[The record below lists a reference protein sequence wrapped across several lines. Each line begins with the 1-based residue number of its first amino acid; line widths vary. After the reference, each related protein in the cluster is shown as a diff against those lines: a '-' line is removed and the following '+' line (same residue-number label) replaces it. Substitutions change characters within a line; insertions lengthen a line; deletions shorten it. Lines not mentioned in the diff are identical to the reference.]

1 MTHWLLDSL
10 VDERRS
16 ALKSAE
22 RIQIY
27 RELLDQKAEVGFAE
41 LEKVAD
47 ALELA
52 ALDLILN
59 PLEHDDNKLKRRREC
74 ATDAFRL
81 LRELSLSED
90 PIQAS
95 SQLLRMSA
103 LAVLGDRGADAARA
117 LKQKDWSNLPLSSTD
132 WRERTWSTI
141 IDMWLRL
148 IRKKGWEDRDIV
160 LERIANLREQ
170 QSQYEKS
177 YLDGTDKAHAK
188 AAALELIGLYH
199 LAKAAE
205 ILALF
210 ITDGVVDRN
219 YQVKQLL
226 ETHFDRAL
234 AVCKHARLMD
244 FELMTRLLYATA
256 LQMAENSIWT
266 VTRAVNSRVTQFVK
280 SLVDRGRGD
289 RALFD
294 VLPPQRRSLA
304 EKGLLGSSHRA
315 VVVSLPTSSGKTMI
329 AQFRILQAINQFD
342 YEKGWVAYL
351 APTRALVNQ
360 VTRQLRSD
368 FEQLSVIVEKVSP
381 ALEVDSVE
389 IDLLKGQSDGD
400 NFRVLVTTPEKL
412 DLMLRQGWEEKI
424 GRPLTLVVVDEA
436 HNIQTKSRGLKL
448 ELLLAT
454 INKECQNAQFLLL
467 TPFINNASEIARWLG
482 GPSSSDISLS
492 LDWQP
497 NDRAIGIVKP
507 QKKEEKRGDYSLEFE
522 TVHTTRNTISV
533 DEIITFPKDESI
545 ASTFSKANNKSAI
558 AAIAAQNLK
567 RRGPIVLMHNSP
579 KRVWSLANKLKV
591 ESNRER
597 KIDPDVKLLQDY
609 LRLELGEN
617 FPLIEL
623 VEYGIA
629 VHHSGLP
636 DEVRFLVEWLFEN
649 DKLKFLV
656 ATTTIAQG
664 MNFPVSGVVMASNF
678 YPEKK
683 KPVEMP
689 AEDFWNIAGRAGRVS
704 QGQLGI
710 VALAAKDEE
719 NACELKKFIKKQTED
734 LNSALVKLAIEAED
748 ELSNLEGIV
757 YHSPEWSNFLQYLAH
772 SYQQMGKP
780 DTYFQ
785 QIEQVLRG
793 TLGFEKLRIEN
804 SKIAQKLLEGIEA
817 YSKYLQK
824 PKQPLKLVDSTGFS
838 LQSVNTVIN
847 SKGNLGKNSWD
858 PKRLY
863 SSGDTTLQDMMGVL
877 LRVPEL
883 KDNLK
888 DVTGGKV
895 PDGDKLARI
904 LKDWVGGVPVSE
916 IANRHFRTKDQDY
929 DDVDVITKCGKN
941 LFGKLIQ
948 TASWGLGALL
958 AITGDEPDE
967 DERKKLNDLPAQAF
981 YGVSSSEAI
990 KFRLLGV
997 PRTAAPSIA
1006 DLLKSPDS
1014 EPLSE
1019 LRARLSKLSEESW
1032 VEAIAKKEKKT
1043 TEENIAKKGK
1053 TYRKVWRNWK
1063 GLIIDA
1069 PKNIFEVVK

>member
-1 MTHWLLDSL
+1 MSHWLLDSL

-22 RIQIY
+22 RIQIH
-27 RELLDQKAEVGFAE
+27 RELLDQEAEVGFAE
-41 LEKVAD
+41 LEKIAD

-52 ALDLILN
+52 TLDLTLEPFEDNALKLN
-59 PLEHDDNKLKRRREC
+59 QRRVY
-74 ATDAFRL
+74 ATEAFRL
-81 LRELSLSED
+81 LRELPLPES

-117 LKQKDWSNLPLSSTD
+117 LKRENWPNLYLNSTN

-141 IDMWLRL
+141 IDVWLRL
-148 IRKKGWEDRDIV
+148 IRKKGWEDRDAV
-160 LERIANLREQ
+160 LRCIADLREQ

-177 YLDGTDKAHAK
+177 YLDSTENTHAK

-210 ITDGVVDRN
+210 ITNGEVEGN

-244 FELMTRLLYATA
+244 FEPMTRLLYVTA
-256 LQMAENSIWT
+256 LQMVENSIWT
-266 VTRAVNSRVTQFVK
+266 VTRAVNSRVTQFVRY
-280 SLVDRGRGD
+280 LVDKGRGD
-289 RALFD
+289 QALFD

-304 EKGLLGSSHRA
+304 EKGLLGSSRRA

-360 VTRQLRSD
+360 VTRQLRSE
-368 FEQLSVIVEKVSP
+368 FKQLSVIVEKVSP

-389 IDLLKGQSDGD
+389 MDLLKGQSDGD

-412 DLMLRQGWEEKI
+412 DLMLRQGWEQKI

-467 TPFINNASEIARWLG
+467 TPFIKNASEIARWLG
-482 GPSSSDISLS
+482 GTNSSDISLS

-545 ASTFSKANNKSAI
+545 APTFSKAKNDKGAI
-558 AAIAAQNLK
+558 AAIAAQSLK
-567 RRGPIVLMHNSP
+567 RRGPVILMHARP
-579 KRVWSLANKLKV
+579 DWVWALANKLKV
-591 ESNRER
+591 ESNRELE
-597 KIDPDVKLLQDY
+597 IDPDVKLLQDY

-649 DKLKFLV
+649 SKLKFLV

-664 MNFPVSGVVMASNF
+664 MNFPASGVVMALNS
-678 YPEKK
+678 YPENNILV
-683 KPVEMP
+683 PMSP
-689 AEDFWNIAGRAGRVS
+689 EDFWNIAGRTGRVAH
-704 QGQLGI
+704 GQLGV
-710 VALAAKDEE
+710 VALAASDEE
-719 NACELKKFIKKQTED
+719 NARELKKFIEKQTED
-734 LNSALVKLAIEAED
+734 LNSALVELAVEAEG
-748 ELSNLEGIV
+748 ELSNLDGIV
-757 YHSPEWSNFLQYLAH
+757 DKIPEWSSFLQYLAH
-772 SYQQMGKP
+772 SYRQMGKP

-804 SKIAQKLLEGIEA
+804 SNIAQKLLDGIEA
-817 YSKYLQK
+817 YSEYLQR
-824 PKQPLKLVDSTGFS
+824 PGQPLKLVDSTGFS
-838 LQSVNTVIN
+838 LQSINTVFAN
-847 SKGNLGKNSWD
+847 KGNLDKNSWN
-858 PKRLY
+858 PNRLY
-863 SSGDTTLQDMMGVL
+863 SPGDKTLQDMMGVL
-877 LRVPEL
+877 LKVPEL
-883 KDNLK
+883 RKNLK

-895 PDGDKLARI
+895 PDGDKLALI

-916 IANRHFRTKDQDY
+916 IANRHFRKKNQDY

-958 AITGDEPDE
+958 AITGGEPDE
-967 DERKKLNDLPAQAF
+967 DELKKLNDLPAQAF
-981 YGVSSSEAI
+981 YGVNSSEAV

-997 PRTAAPSIA
+997 PRTAAPLIA
-1006 DLLKSPDS
+1006 NQFRQYDS
-1014 EPLSE
+1014 ES
-1019 LRARLSKLSEESW
+1019 LSKLRSRLSNLSEVGW
-1032 VEAIAKKEKKT
+1032 KKAIGK
-1043 TEENIAKKGK
+1043 NGK
-1053 TYRKVWRNWK
+1053 TYRRVWRILE
-1063 GLIIDA
+1063 GIDH
-1069 PKNIFEVVK
+1069 